1 MAHFA
6 KLGANGKVIQVLT
19 LDNKDMLNADGV
31 EDESVGQQY
40 LEQHNNWPAQM
51 WIQTSYNTAAGKHY
65 SSNEAGERVESADQ
79 SKAFRGNYAGIG
91 YEWDEDNNI
100 FWPKKP
106 HASWVKNTTTASWDS
121 PIGAAPAL
129 TAEQTSQNEAGTHSW
144 FYVWNESGQSWDLTD
159 RLA

>member
-40 LEQHNNWPAQM
+40 LETHNNWPAQM
-51 WIQTSYNTAAGKHY
+51 WIQTSYNT
-65 SSNEAGERVESADQ
+65 SANTHKSGDN

-91 YEWDEDNNI
+91 YTWDEDDQI

-106 HASWVKNTTTASWDS
+106 YASWVKDIATASWKS
-121 PIGAAPAL
+121 PIGDAPAL
-129 TAEQTSQNEAGTHSW
+129 TEEQQSQNTAGTHMWS
-144 FYVWNESGQSWDLTD
+144 YIWNESGQSWDLTD

>member
-40 LEQHNNWPAQM
+40 LETHNNWPAQM
-51 WIQTSYNTAAGKHY
+51 WIQTSYNTQGNQH
-65 SSNEAGERVESADQ
+65 SGGGTPL
-79 SKAFRGNYAGIG
+79 RGNYAGIG
-91 YEWDEDNNI
+91 YEWDEDNQI

-106 HASWVKNTTTASWDS
+106 YASWVKDTSDAQWHS
-121 PIGAAPAL
+121 PIGDAPAL
-129 TAEQTSQNEAGTHSW
+129 TAEQEAQNTPADENTPATHSW
-144 FYVWNESGQSWDLTD
+144 HYVWNEANQSWDLTD
-159 RLA
+159 ALA

>member
-6 KLGANGKVIQVLT
+6 KLGANGKIIQVLT

-40 LEQHNNWPAQM
+40 LETHNNWPAQM
-51 WIQTSYNTAAGKHY
+51 WIQTSYNTQNNKYKNQDGT
-65 SSNEAGERVESADQ
+65 EGDP

-91 YEWDEDNNI
+91 YTWDEDDQI

-106 HASWVKNTTTASWDS
+106 YASWVKNTTTASWES

-129 TAEQTSQNEAGTHSW
+129 TAEQTSQNEAGTNRW
-144 FYVWNESGQSWDLTD
+144 IYEWNEDGQSWDLTD

>member
-40 LEQHNNWPAQM
+40 LETHNNWPAQM
-51 WIQTSYNTAAGKHY
+51 WIQTSYNTSGNTHRD
-65 SSNEAGERVESADQ
+65 GGTPL
-79 SKAFRGNYAGIG
+79 RGNYAGIG
-91 YEWDEDNNI
+91 YEWDEDNEI

-106 HASWVKNTTTASWDS
+106 YPSWVKDTTTASWKS
-121 PIGAAPAL
+121 PIGDPPAL
-129 TAEQTSQNEAGTHSW
+129 TAEQEAQNTIPTDAEGKATGPATHKW
-144 FYVWNESGQSWDLTD
+144 EYDWNESSQSWDLTD
-159 RLA
+159 QLA

>member
-40 LEQHNNWPAQM
+40 LETHNNWPAQM
-51 WIQTSYNTAAGKHY
+51 WIQTSYNTSGNQHK
-65 SSNEAGERVESADQ
+65 NGGT
-79 SKAFRGNYAGIG
+79 AFRGNYAGIG
-91 YEWDEDNNI
+91 YEWDEDNEI

-106 HASWVKNTTTASWDS
+106 YASWVKNTTTAQWQS
-121 PIGAAPAL
+121 PIGDAPAL
-129 TAEQTSQNEAGTHSW
+129 TAEQQSQNEAGTHAW
-144 FYVWNESGQSWDLTD
+144 IYLWNEDAYQADNTTGWNLTNN
-159 RLA
+159 LA

>member
-40 LEQHNNWPAQM
+40 LETHNNWPAQM
-51 WIQTSYNTAAGKHY
+51 WIQTSYNT
-65 SSNEAGERVESADQ
+65 SSNQHKDGGTPL
-79 SKAFRGNYAGIG
+79 RGNYAGIG
-91 YEWDEDNNI
+91 YEWDEDNQI

-106 HASWVKNTTTASWDS
+106 YASWVKNTTTAQWDS
-121 PIGAAPAL
+121 PIGDAPAL

-144 FYVWNESGQSWDLTD
+144 SYVWNESGQSWDLTD
-159 RLA
+159 ALA

>member
-19 LDNKDMLNADGV
+19 LNNSDMLNADGV

-40 LEQHNNWPAQM
+40 LETHNNWPAQM
-51 WIQTSYNTAAGKHY
+51 WIQTSYNT
-65 SSNEAGERVESADQ
+65 SANTHKSGDN

-91 YEWDEDNNI
+91 YTWDEDDQI

-106 HASWVKNTTTASWDS
+106 YASWVKNTTTASWDS
-121 PIGAAPAL
+121 PIGDAPAL
-129 TAEQTSQNEAGTHSW
+129 TAEQESQNTAGTHRW
-144 FYVWNESGQSWDLTD
+144 FYIWNEANQSWDLTD
-159 RLA
+159 TKA